1 MRKDFETYPIGT
13 IKEIRLSR
21 ALAMAIESELQVSH
35 FSEKILNAYK
45 ELKAHYDW
53 QIETEN
59 DWKVE

>member
-1 MRKDFETYPIGT
+1 MGKDFETHPIGT

-21 ALAMAIESELQVSH
+21 SLAMAIESELQVSH

-45 ELKAHYDW
+45 ELKSHYDW